1 MELGALEILGFES
14 YAPLDEVKAR
24 YRYLAIQYHPDK
36 YSLFGEDNQMTLEET
51 TAHFRTIKE
60 AWELLRNALK
70 SN

>member
-36 YSLFGEDNQMTLEET
+36 HSLFGEDNQMTLEET
-51 TAHFRTIKE
+51 TAYFCTIKE